1 MITPTNPNES
11 PVGIVDANRLTVD
24 EAVSPTPDVRDLML
38 GWFRKI
44 ALTIVRKKVVDFET
58 REVEVPHETQ
68 GVVQPFT
75 ASRLMMKPEGERSWK
90 WWLIQSTPDLQLK
103 NDDVIIYK
111 GVRLRIMASWDWSAN
126 GAMEYHAIEDYDYRP
141 GQT

>member
-1 MITPTNPNES
+1 MITPTNQNQS
-11 PVGIVDANRLTVD
+11 PVGIVDAARLTVD
-24 EAVSPTPDVRDLML
+24 EAVSPTPDMRDTML

-44 ALTIVRKKVVDFET
+44 ALTIVRKAAVDFET

-75 ASRLMMKPEGERSWK
+75 ASRLQMKPEGERSWR
-90 WWLIQSTPDLQLK
+90 WWLIHATPDLQLK
-103 NDDVIIYK
+103 NDDVVIYK
-111 GVRLRIMASWDWSAN
+111 GVRLRIMQGWDFSAN
-126 GAMEYHAIEDYDYRP
+126 GYCEYHAIDDYAYRP